1 MAGALF
7 PKFVIRRSTL
17 SHELRKAKGTSKPI
31 NSSAASLFEVPVSNS
46 PLVVQELQMGGT
58 SAANLKFLSV
68 LRQVR
73 LGNFKFKAA
82 LETISC

>member
-1 MAGALF
+1 MMSGTDIPLAAHGVRRLRCSLELTDPASWVGSIEGLWTRSAL
-7 PKFVIRRSTL
+7 VRR
-17 SHELRKAKGTSKPI
+17 I
-31 NSSAASLFEVPVSNS
+31 
-46 PLVVQELQMGGT
+46 
-58 SAANLKFLSV
+58 LKFLSV